1 MASLY
6 QINKS
11 WILDISYGGKRPRFR
26 LGSIAKRSAESIEAH
41 ITALIEAKR
50 AGDAVPARTEAW
62 LQECD
67 TRIRDRLEKLGLV
80 KTIRVSK
87 QVTLGEHVDQ
97 YVKCSTSKLSTKI
110 SYQQTIAK
118 LLSHFGTAKLLTEI
132 DALGIDQWVAG
143 LWADGNARATVGKH
157 VKNAKAIFNCATRW
171 EYLDESPMKQVPKLS
186 QANPANSHYVEDSVF
201 RQVLNHETNPVVQA
215 VMALARYCGL
225 RIPSEVKELTWGDVD
240 LGRARLRV
248 VASKTA
254 NKPKH
259 HVRHVPIPKI
269 VGATLRALPQGGR
282 ADLVFPRLVSAQY
295 LGRRLKAIC
304 KRLHVPMW
312 PRAAQNLRA
321 SCAIDYARLVSPPVA
336 AQFMGHSM
344 LVAETHY
351 VSPQQSDFQRI
362 SDDPLF
368 AELDTASFAGAKCD
382 ALVTQNATQHV
393 SASVCT
399 DSHDSLQLLNV
410 LGSMHVDAQTCA
422 SVQGLLMG
430 DGGLE
435 PLAGNAVKTGQ
446 CPNSGAKSDA
456 VGTPVPLP
464 ESQSQGRAWDQSI
477 SRLSEAHQRL
487 VWELVCGLLAG

>member
-6 QINKS
+6 QCKNKN
-11 WILDISYGGKRPRFR
+11 WILDINYGGKRRRFR
-26 LGSIAKRSAESIEAH
+26 LGSITKRSAESIEAH

-67 TRIRDRLEKLGLV
+67 TRLREQLEKLGLV
-80 KTIRVSK
+80 KAIRASK

-97 YVKCSTSKLSTKI
+97 YIKCSTSKLSTKI

-132 DALGIDQWVAG
+132 DALGMDQWVAG
-143 LWADGNARATVGKH
+143 LSADGNARATVGKH
-157 VKNAKAIFNCATRW
+157 VKNAKAIFNSAIRW
-171 EYLDESPMKQVPKLS
+171 ECLDKSPMMQIPKVS
-186 QANPANSHYVEDSVF
+186 QANPGRSQYVEDSVI
-201 RQVLNHETNPVVQA
+201 RQVLNHETNPDVRTVI
-215 VMALARYCGL
+215 ALARYCGL
-225 RIPSEVKELTWGDVD
+225 RVPSEVKDLTWGHVD
-240 LGRARLRV
+240 LAGRKLRI
-248 VASKTA
+248 VAPKLA
-254 NKPKH
+254 NKPEQQM
-259 HVRHVPIPKI
+259 RNVPIPGI
-269 VGATLRALPQGGR
+269 VESMLRALPRGKR
-282 ADLVFPRLVSAQY
+282 DDLVFPRLLSAQY
-295 LGRRLKAIC
+295 LGRRLKKIC
-304 KRLHVPMW
+304 QHLGIPMW
-312 PRAAQNLRA
+312 PRALQNLRA
-321 SCAIDYARLVSPPVA
+321 SCAIDYSRSVSPPVA

-351 VSPQQSDFQRI
+351 VSPQQSDYQRI
-362 SDDPLF
+362 IDDPIF
-368 AELDTASFAGAKCD
+368 AELDTAAFAGAKSD

-435 PLAGNAVKTGQ
+435 PST
-446 CPNSGAKSDA
+446 
-456 VGTPVPLP
+456 
-464 ESQSQGRAWDQSI
+464 
-477 SRLSEAHQRL
+477 SR
-487 VWELVCGLLAG
+487 V